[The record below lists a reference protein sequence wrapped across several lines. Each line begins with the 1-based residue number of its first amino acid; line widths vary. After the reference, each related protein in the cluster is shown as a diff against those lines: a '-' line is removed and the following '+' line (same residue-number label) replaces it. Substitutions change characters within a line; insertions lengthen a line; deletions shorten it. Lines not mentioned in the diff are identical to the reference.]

1 MPASTKSVLDRFRLD
16 GRTAILTG
24 VGPGVGEHVAR
35 AYAELGANVVI
46 SARSQDRLER
56 IAADITAGGGKAV
69 AVAADAGEAADLKR
83 LVDTAHDAFGPIHI
97 VFNNAAA
104 GVVYASDGGLWAN
117 TDAVWKTAIDVNVL
131 ATWRLTELTTA
142 DMQAHGKGSIISV
155 QSCGG
160 FTPIPPA
167 VAYGVSKAA
176 LAFLTRSLAKA
187 LAPHTRVNALC
198 VGSMSPDGQEAE
210 IHRGLGLAERNAIKR
225 FGAADEA
232 VGAAILLAGDASSYT
247 TGSTI
252 FTEGG
257 RVGTIS

>member
-1 MPASTKSVLDRFRLD
+1 MSVLDRFRLD

-24 VGPGVGEHVAR
+24 VGPGVGEHVAK

-46 SARSQDRLER
+46 SARSGDRLAR
-56 IAADITAGGGKAV
+56 IVGEITQAGGRAV
-69 AVAADAGEAADLKR
+69 GIAADAGSKPDLER
-83 LVDTAHDAFGPIHI
+83 LVARAHDAFGPVHI

-104 GVVYASDGGLWAN
+104 GVVYSPEGDIWLN
-117 TDAVWKTAIDVNVL
+117 TDEVWKTAMDVNL
-131 ATWRLTELTTA
+131 MATWRLAELTA
-142 DMQAHGKGSIISV
+142 DDMQSHGKGSIISV

-167 VAYGVSKAA
+167 IAYGVSKAA

-198 VGSMSPDGQEAE
+198 VGSMSPDGQEAD
-210 IHRGLGLAERNAIKR
+210 IHKGLNLAQRNAIKR

-232 VGAAILLAGDASSYT
+232 VGAAILLAGDGSTYT
-247 TGSTI
+247 TGSTV

>member
-1 MPASTKSVLDRFRLD
+1 MSVLDRFRLD
-16 GRTAILTG
+16 GKTAILTG
-24 VGPGVGEHVAR
+24 VGPGVGEHVAK

-46 SARSQDRLER
+46 SARSQERLDR
-56 IAADITAGGGKAV
+56 IAAEINAADGGRALAV
-69 AVAADAGEAADLKR
+69 ATDAGKREDLVN
-83 LVDTAHDAFGPIHI
+83 LVEKTREAFGPIHI
-97 VFNNAAA
+97 IFNNAAA
-104 GVVYASDGGLWAN
+104 GVVYAQDGGLWAN
-117 TDAVWKTAIDVNVL
+117 TDEVWKTAIDVNVM
-131 ATWRLTELTTA
+131 ATWRLAEMTA
-142 DMQAHGKGSIISV
+142 AEMESHGKGTIISV

-176 LAFLTRSLAKA
+176 LSFLTRSLAKA

-210 IHRGLGLAERNAIKR
+210 IHKGLGLAERNAIKR

-232 VGAAILLAGDASSYT
+232 VGAAILLASDASSYT
-247 TGSTI
+247 TGSTV
-252 FTEGG
+252 FVEGG

>member
-1 MPASTKSVLDRFRLD
+1 M
-16 GRTAILTG
+16 
-24 VGPGVGEHVAR
+24 
-35 AYAELGANVVI
+35 
-46 SARSQDRLER
+46 
-56 IAADITAGGGKAV
+56 
-69 AVAADAGEAADLKR
+69 
-83 LVDTAHDAFGPIHI
+83 
-97 VFNNAAA
+97 
-104 GVVYASDGGLWAN
+104 
-117 TDAVWKTAIDVNVL
+117 
-131 ATWRLTELTTA
+131 ATWRLTELTEA
-142 DMQAHGKGSIISV
+142 DMKSHGKGSIISV

-176 LAFLTRSLAKA
+176 LLFLVRELAKTQ
-187 LAPHTRVNALC
+187 APHTRINCLC

-210 IHRGLGLAERNAIKR
+210 IHKGLGLAERNAIKR

-232 VGAAILLAGDASSYT
+232 VGAAILLASDASSYT

>member
-1 MPASTKSVLDRFRLD
+1 MSVLDRFRLD

-24 VGPGVGEHVAR
+24 VGPGVGEHVAK

-46 SARSQDRLER
+46 SARSADRLER
-56 IAADITAGGGKAV
+56 IAAEINAKDGGRAV
-69 AVAADAGEAADLKR
+69 AVAVDAGVKEDLQR
-83 LVDTAHDAFGPIHI
+83 LVDVAHDAFGPIHI

-104 GVVYASDGGLWAN
+104 GVVYAKDGGLWAN
-117 TDAVWKTAIDVNVL
+117 SDEVWKTAIDVNVL
-131 ATWRLTELTTA
+131 ATWRLTEMTTD
-142 DMQAHGKGSIISV
+142 DMQAHGKGSVISV

-198 VGSMSPDGQEAE
+198 VGSMSPDGQEAD
-210 IHRGLGLAERNAIKR
+210 IHKGLGLAERNAIKR

-232 VGAAILLAGDASSYT
+232 VGAAVLLAGDGSSYT

-252 FTEGG
+252 FVEGG

>member
-1 MPASTKSVLDRFRLD
+1 MSVLDRFRLD

-46 SARSQDRLER
+46 SARSQDRLDR
-56 IAADITAGGGKAV
+56 IAGDINALGGGRARAV
-69 AVAADAGEAADLKR
+69 AVDAAIKDDLQR

-104 GVVYASDGGLWAN
+104 GVVYAADGGLWAN
-117 TDAVWKTAIDVNVL
+117 TDAVWQTAMDVNVM
-131 ATWRLTELTTA
+131 ATWRLVEMTEA
-142 DMQAHGKGSIISV
+142 DMKAHGKGSIISV

-176 LAFLTRSLAKA
+176 LLFLVRELAKTQ
-187 LAPHTRVNALC
+187 APHTRINCLC

-232 VGAAILLAGDASSYT
+232 VGAAILLASDASSYT

-252 FTEGG
+252 FAEGG

>member
-1 MPASTKSVLDRFRLD
+1 MTSVLDRFRLD

-24 VGPGVGEHVAR
+24 VGPGVGEHVAK
-35 AYAELGANVVI
+35 AYAELGAHVVI
-46 SARSQDRLER
+46 SARSQERLDRIAGEINAKDRGRAVALAVDAGKKEDLER
-56 IAADITAGGGKAV
+56 
-69 AVAADAGEAADLKR
+69 
-83 LVDTAHDAFGPIHI
+83 LVGTAHDRFGPIHI

-117 TDAVWKTAIDVNVL
+117 TDEVWKTAMDVNLL
-131 ATWRLTELTTA
+131 ATWRLTELTTRE
-142 DMQAHGKGSIISV
+142 MEAHGKGSIISV

-198 VGSMSPDGQEAE
+198 VGSMSPDGREAE

-252 FTEGG
+252 FVEGG

>member
-1 MPASTKSVLDRFRLD
+1 MASVLDRFRLD
-16 GRTAILTG
+16 GRMAILTG
-24 VGPGVGEHVAR
+24 VGPGVGEHVAK

-46 SARSQDRLER
+46 SARSSERLTR
-56 IAADITAGGGKAV
+56 IAGEINGQKGGRALAV
-69 AVAADAGEAADLKR
+69 TADAGRRGDLER
-83 LVDTAHDAFGPIHI
+83 LVAAAHQRFGPVHI

-104 GVVYASDGGLWAN
+104 GVVYGKDGKGIWDN
-117 TDAVWKTAIDVNVL
+117 TDAVWAEAMNVNVL
-131 ATWRLTELTTA
+131 ATWRLAELTTE
-142 DMQAHGKGSIISV
+142 DMQKHGKGSIVCV

-167 VAYGVSKAA
+167 IAYGVSKAA
-176 LAFLTRSLAKA
+176 LLFVVRSLAKA
-187 LAPHTRVNALC
+187 LAPHTRVNCLC
-198 VGSMSPDGQEAE
+198 VGSMSPDGKEAD
-210 IHRGLGLAERNAIKR
+210 IHKGLGLAERNAIKR

-232 VGAAILLAGDASSYT
+232 VGAAILLAGDASSYS

>member
-1 MPASTKSVLDRFRLD
+1 MTVLDRFRLD

-24 VGPGVGEHVAR
+24 VGPGVGEHVAK
-35 AYAELGANVVI
+35 AYAELGADVVI
-46 SARSQDRLER
+46 SARSQDRLDR
-56 IAADITAGGGKAV
+56 IAAEINAGRGGRAKAI
-69 AVAADAGEAADLKR
+69 AADAGEKADLQR
-83 LVDTAHDAFGPIHI
+83 LVDTAHAAFGPVHI
-97 VFNNAAA
+97 VFANAAA
-104 GVVYASDGGLWAN
+104 GVVYAHDGGLWAN
-117 TDAVWKTAIDVNVL
+117 TDEVWKTAMDVNVL
-131 ATWRLTELTTA
+131 STWRLAELTTE

-187 LAPHTRVNALC
+187 LAPHTRVNGLC
-198 VGSMSPDGQEAE
+198 VGSMSPDGQEAD
-210 IHRGLGLAERNAIKR
+210 IHKGLGLAERNAIKR

-247 TGSTI
+247 TGSVI

>member
-1 MPASTKSVLDRFRLD
+1 MSSVLDRFRLD

-24 VGPGVGEHVAR
+24 VGPGVGEHVAK

-46 SARSQDRLER
+46 SARSADRLER
-56 IAADITAGGGKAV
+56 IATQINAGQGGRALAV
-69 AVAADAGEAADLKR
+69 PADAGRRADLVH
-83 LVDTAHDAFGPIHI
+83 LVKATHERFGPVHI

-104 GVVYASDGGLWAN
+104 GVVYGKDGKGIWDN
-117 TDAVWKTAIDVNVL
+117 NDEVWQLAMDVNVMG
-131 ATWRLTELTTA
+131 TWRLAELTTA
-142 DMQAHGKGSIISV
+142 DMQKHGKGSIISV

-167 VAYGVSKAA
+167 IAYGVSKAA
-176 LAFLTRSLAKA
+176 LLFAVRSLAKA
-187 LAPHTRVNALC
+187 LAPHTRVNCLC

-225 FGAADEA
+225 FGAASEA

>member
-1 MPASTKSVLDRFRLD
+1 MTSVTDRFRLD

-46 SARSQDRLER
+46 SARSLDRLER
-56 IAADITAGGGKAV
+56 IAADINAKPGGRAV
-69 AVAADAGEAADLKR
+69 AVPVDAGNADDLRR
-83 LVDTAHDAFGPIHI
+83 LVETAHARFGAIHI

-104 GVVYASDGGLWAN
+104 GVVYAKDGGLWAN
-117 TDAVWKTAIDVNVL
+117 TDAVWKTAFDVNVL

-142 DMQAHGKGSIISV
+142 DMQAHGKGSVISV

-252 FTEGG
+252 FVEGG

>member
-1 MPASTKSVLDRFRLD
+1 MSVLDRFGLG

-24 VGPGVGEHVAR
+24 VGPGVGEHVAK

-46 SARSQDRLER
+46 SARSADRLER
-56 IAADITAGGGKAV
+56 IAAEINARDGGR
-69 AVAADAGEAADLKR
+69 AASVTVDAGRREDLAR
-83 LVDTAHDAFGPIHI
+83 LVGMAHDRFGPIHI
-97 VFNNAAA
+97 IFNNAAA
-104 GVVYASDGGLWAN
+104 GVVYAADGGLWAN
-117 TDAVWKTAIDVNVL
+117 SDAVWQTAMDVNVM
-131 ATWRLTELTTA
+131 ATWRLAEMTTA
-142 DMQAHGKGSIISV
+142 EMQAHGKGSIISV

-198 VGSMSPDGQEAE
+198 VGSMSPDGQEAA
-210 IHRGLGLAERNAIKR
+210 IHKGLGLAERNAIKR

-232 VGAAILLAGDASSYT
+232 VGAAVLLAGDASSYT

-252 FTEGG
+252 FVEGG

>member
-1 MPASTKSVLDRFRLD
+1 MSVLDRFRLD

-24 VGPGVGEHVAR
+24 VGPGVGEHVAK
-35 AYAELGANVVI
+35 AYAELGANVVV
-46 SARSQDRLER
+46 SARSADRLER
-56 IAADITAGGGKAV
+56 IVGEITEAGGRAV
-69 AVAADAGEAADLKR
+69 AVSADAGVAADLER
-83 LVDTAHDAFGPIHI
+83 LVARAHDAFGPVHV

-104 GVVYASDGGLWAN
+104 GVVYSPEGNIWLN
-117 TDAVWKTAIDVNVL
+117 TDEVWKTALDVNL
-131 ATWRLTELTTA
+131 MATWRLAELTA
-142 DMQAHGKGSIISV
+142 EDMKSHGKGSIISV

-167 VAYGVSKAA
+167 IAYGVSKAA

-198 VGSMSPDGQEAE
+198 VGSMSPDGQEAD
-210 IHRGLGLAERNAIKR
+210 IHKGLNLAQRNAIKR

-232 VGAAILLAGDASSYT
+232 VGAAILLAGDGSTYT
-247 TGSTI
+247 TGSTV
-252 FTEGG
+252 FAEGG

>member
-1 MPASTKSVLDRFRLD
+1 MTVLDRFRLD

-24 VGPGVGEHVAR
+24 VGPGVGEHVAK

-46 SARSQDRLER
+46 SARSQDRLDR
-56 IAADITAGGGKAV
+56 IAAEINAASGGRAKAI
-69 AVAADAGEAADLKR
+69 AVDAGEKADLQR
-83 LVDTAHDAFGPIHI
+83 LVDTAHTAFGPVHI
-97 VFNNAAA
+97 VFANAAA
-104 GVVYASDGGLWAN
+104 GVVYARDGGLWAN
-117 TDAVWKTAIDVNVL
+117 TDEVWKTAMDVNVL
-131 ATWRLTELTTA
+131 STWRLAELTTE
-142 DMQAHGKGSIISV
+142 DMQAHGKGAIISV

-187 LAPHTRVNALC
+187 LAPHTRVNGLC
-198 VGSMSPDGQEAE
+198 VGSMSPDGQEAD
-210 IHRGLGLAERNAIKR
+210 IHKGLGLAERNAIKR

-232 VGAAILLAGDASSYT
+232 MGAAILLAGDASSYT
-247 TGSTI
+247 TGSVI

>member
-1 MPASTKSVLDRFRLD
+1 MSVLDRFRLD

-24 VGPGVGEHVAR
+24 VGPGVGEHVAK
-35 AYAELGANVVI
+35 AYAELGANVVL
-46 SARSQDRLER
+46 SARSQDRLDR
-56 IAADITAGGGKAV
+56 IAAEINARDGGRAI
-69 AVAADAGEAADLKR
+69 AIAADAGEKGDLEQ
-83 LVDTAHDAFGPIHI
+83 LVAGARAAFGPIHI

-104 GVVYASDGGLWAN
+104 GVVYAADGGLWAN
-117 TDAVWKTAIDVNVL
+117 TDEVWKTAMDVNVM
-131 ATWRLTELTTA
+131 ATWRLTELTEA
-142 DMQAHGKGSIISV
+142 DMKAHGKGSIISV

-176 LAFLTRSLAKA
+176 LLFLVRELAKTQ
-187 LAPHTRVNALC
+187 APHTRINCLC
-198 VGSMSPDGQEAE
+198 VGSMSPDGQEAA
-210 IHRGLGLAERNAIKR
+210 IHKGLGLAERNAIKR

-232 VGAAILLAGDASSYT
+232 VGAAILLAGDGSSYT

>member
-1 MPASTKSVLDRFRLD
+1 MSILDRFRLD

-24 VGPGVGEHVAR
+24 VGPGVGEHVAK

-46 SARSQDRLER
+46 SARSQERLDR
-56 IAADITAGGGKAV
+56 IAADINVLDGGRAV
-69 AVAADAGEAADLKR
+69 AIAVDAGEKADLQK
-83 LVDTAHDAFGPIHI
+83 LVDTAHDHFGPIHI

-104 GVVYASDGGLWAN
+104 GVVYAKDGGLWAN
-117 TDAVWKTAIDVNVL
+117 SDEVWKTAMDVNVL
-131 ATWRLTELTTA
+131 ATWRLAEMTTE

-198 VGSMSPDGQEAE
+198 VGSMSPDGQEAD
-210 IHRGLGLAERNAIKR
+210 IHKGLGLAERNAFKR

-232 VGAAILLAGDASSYT
+232 VGAAILLAGDGSSYT
-247 TGSTI
+247 TGSTV

>member
-1 MPASTKSVLDRFRLD
+1 MSVLDRFRLD

-24 VGPGVGEHVAR
+24 VGPGVGEHVAK

-46 SARSQDRLER
+46 SARSQDRLDR
-56 IAADITAGGGKAV
+56 IAAEINAAAGGRALAV
-69 AVAADAGEAADLKR
+69 ATDAGEKADLEN
-83 LVDTAHDAFGPIHI
+83 LVDKAREAFGSIHI
-97 VFNNAAA
+97 IFNNAAA
-104 GVVYASDGGLWAN
+104 GVVYAHDGGLWAN
-117 TDAVWKTAIDVNVL
+117 TDEVWKTAMDVNVL
-131 ATWRLTELTTA
+131 GTWRLAELTAA
-142 DMQAHGKGSIISV
+142 DMEAHGKGVIISV

-176 LAFLTRSLAKA
+176 LDFLIRSLAKA

-210 IHRGLGLAERNAIKR
+210 IHKGLGLAERNAIKR

-232 VGAAILLAGDASSYT
+232 VGAAILLASDASSYT

-252 FTEGG
+252 FVEGG

>member
-1 MPASTKSVLDRFRLD
+1 MSVLDRFRLD

-24 VGPGVGEHVAR
+24 VGPGVGEHVAK
-35 AYAELGANVVI
+35 AYAELGA
-46 SARSQDRLER
+46 RSQDRLDR
-56 IAADITAGGGKAV
+56 IAGEINALGGGRACAV
-69 AVAADAGEAADLKR
+69 AVDAGHKADLQK

-104 GVVYASDGGLWAN
+104 GVVYAAQGGLWAN
-117 TDAVWKTAIDVNVL
+117 TDDVWQTAMDVNVM
-131 ATWRLTELTTA
+131 ATWRLVEMTEA
-142 DMQAHGKGSIISV
+142 DMKTHGKGSIISV

-176 LAFLTRSLAKA
+176 LLFLVRELAKTQ
-187 LAPHTRVNALC
+187 APHTRINCLC
-198 VGSMSPDGQEAE
+198 VGSMSPDGQEAD

-232 VGAAILLAGDASSYT
+232 VGAAILLASDASSYT

>member
-1 MPASTKSVLDRFRLD
+1 MKSVLNRFRLD

-24 VGPGVGEHVAR
+24 VGPGVGEHVAK

-46 SARSQDRLER
+46 SARNQDRLNR
-56 IAADITAGGGKAV
+56 IAAEINAAGGGRAV
-69 AVAADAGEAADLKR
+69 AVVADAGVKADLQR
-83 LVDTAHDAFGPIHI
+83 LVDAAHEHFGPVHI

-104 GVVYASDGGLWAN
+104 GVVYPQDGGLWAN
-117 TDAVWKTAIDVNVL
+117 TDEVWKTAMDVNVL
-131 ATWRLTELTTA
+131 ATWRLTEMTA
-142 DMQAHGKGSIISV
+142 KDMEAHGKGSIISV

-176 LAFLTRSLAKA
+176 LAFLTRSLAKTQ
-187 LAPHTRVNALC
+187 APYARVNALC
-198 VGSMSPDGQEAE
+198 VGSMSPDGQEAD
-210 IHRGLGLAERNAIKR
+210 IHKGLGLAERNAIKR

-232 VGAAILLAGDASSYT
+232 VGAAILLAGDASGYT

-252 FTEGG
+252 FVEGG

>member
-1 MPASTKSVLDRFRLD
+1 MASVLDRFRLD

-24 VGPGVGEHVAR
+24 VGPGVGEHVAK

-46 SARSQDRLER
+46 SARSQDRLDR
-56 IAADITAGGGKAV
+56 IAAQINAGRGGRAV
-69 AVAADAGEAADLKR
+69 AVAVDAGEKADLAR
-83 LVDTAHDAFGPIHI
+83 LVAAAHDSFGPIHI

-104 GVVYASDGGLWAN
+104 GVVYARDGGLWAN
-117 TDAVWKTAIDVNVL
+117 DDAVWKTAIDVNVL
-131 ATWRLTELTTA
+131 ATWRLSELTTQ

-210 IHRGLGLAERNAIKR
+210 IHKGLGLAERNAIKR

>member
-1 MPASTKSVLDRFRLD
+1 MSVLDRFRLD

-24 VGPGVGEHVAR
+24 VGPGVGEHVAK

-46 SARSQDRLER
+46 SARSQQRLDR
-56 IAADITAGGGKAV
+56 IADEINALGGGRAV
-69 AVAADAGEAADLKR
+69 AIAVDAGEKADLR
-83 LVDTAHDAFGPIHI
+83 ALVDAAHAAFGPIHI

-104 GVVYASDGGLWAN
+104 GVVYAKDGGLWAN
-117 TDAVWKTAIDVNVL
+117 TDDVWKTALDVNL
-131 ATWRLTELTTA
+131 MATWRLAEMTTE

-198 VGSMSPDGQEAE
+198 VGSMSPDGQEAD
-210 IHRGLGLAERNAIKR
+210 IHKGLGLAERNAIKR

-247 TGSTI
+247 TGSTV

>member
-1 MPASTKSVLDRFRLD
+1 MSVLDRFRLD

-46 SARSQDRLER
+46 SARSIDRLDR
-56 IAADITAGGGKAV
+56 IAAEINAGSGGRAL
-69 AVAADAGEAADLKR
+69 AVAADAGNRQDLQR
-83 LVDTAHDAFGPIHI
+83 LVESARAAFGPIHI

-104 GVVYASDGGLWAN
+104 GVVYAHDGGLWAN
-117 TDAVWKTAIDVNVL
+117 TDAVWQAAMDVNVL
-131 ATWRLTELTTA
+131 ATWRLTELTEA
-142 DMQAHGKGSIISV
+142 DMRAHGKGSIISV

-176 LAFLTRSLAKA
+176 LLFLVRELAKTQ
-187 LAPHTRVNALC
+187 APHTRINCLC

-210 IHRGLGLAERNAIKR
+210 IHRELGLAERNAIKR

-232 VGAAILLAGDASSYT
+232 VGAAILLASDASSYT